1 MPLTV
6 KQILHTVKGS
16 QHLYIAG
23 AAVEVVQRSRVT
35 IKTQPYQVPALG
47 VANLPKVP
55 GCLCLVL
62 GYLESGYDRVV
73 SRQTI
78 WVNVA
83 G

>member
-6 KQILHTVKGS
+6 KQLLHTVEGA
-16 QHLYIAG
+16 QYLCIAG
-23 AAVEVVQRSRVT
+23 AAVEEVQRSRVA

-55 GCLCLVL
+55 GCLRLIL